1 MLFERRAYTL
11 RPGCGV
17 AYWALQRQWNK
28 PASARPLLERNLSFF
43 TMTAGDGE
51 RIVHLYRWDS
61 YDDAKQRLAAI
72 VTPERMAYF
81 ISATQPNSRS
91 PSVFLISFPAACLG
105 IGKDFAN

>member
-11 RPGCGV
+11 RPGSEPT
-17 AYWALQRQWNK
+17 YWALQRQWNK

-72 VTPERMAYF
+72 VTPD
-81 ISATQPNSRS
+81 
-91 PSVFLISFPAACLG
+91 SVPPAGVRTNDEPLVPGRTVA
-105 IGKDFAN
+105 